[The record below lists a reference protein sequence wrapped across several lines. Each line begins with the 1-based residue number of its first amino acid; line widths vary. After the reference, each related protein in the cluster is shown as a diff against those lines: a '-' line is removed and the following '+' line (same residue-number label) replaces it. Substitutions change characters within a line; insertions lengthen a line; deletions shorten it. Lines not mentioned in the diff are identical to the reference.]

1 LKTGSPDVT
10 LVHVGVSNP
19 RTIPV
24 GALYIAAV
32 LRRSGYGVDF
42 ATCTRDSYWQL
53 DPALIGSHLTGSAGV
68 VGISCMSDTLPFVVA
83 ALAQF
88 KAANPEKTV
97 ILGGPGPTGV
107 ARELVGSFPFIDIV
121 AVGEGEHTMLE
132 LAECLCD
139 GGRASGGRAPD
150 RRALGQG
157 RALGQIR
164 GICFRD
170 GAEACLTPARERI
183 RDLDQLP
190 VPLYEAVKVEDYPMA
205 NIVFSRGCPY
215 GCTFCD
221 VAPMWQRKNFQ
232 RSVDSVID
240 EIKLLKGKYGRRH
253 FEFTDETFVL
263 GRVKV
268 MEFCERLKHDGLDIK
283 WSCTGRVNLVTR
295 DLLAEMA
302 SSGCEAMFFGIES
315 GSDRVLDEVNKDF
328 TVAEALEALT
338 LTLEYMKPVASFIWG
353 FPFETE
359 QDLMGTLLLMV
370 YLSQLGVDSR
380 LNRLAPFPLMP
391 LYEQYGEGIR
401 WLDEPGQYSGREPF
415 QVAGCAPEVI
425 DLVRTFP
432 KIFPSFYGFPTD
444 GFERKTEIVRSLGRY
459 WQMEDTVPCRDTI

>member
-1 LKTGSPDVT
+1 MKTGSPDVT

-24 GALYIAAV
+24 GALSIAAV
-32 LRRSGYGVDF
+32 LRRAGYGVDF
-42 ATCTRDSYWQL
+42 ATCTTDSYWQL
-53 DPALIGSHLTGSAGV
+53 EPALIRSYLADSAGV

-83 ALAQF
+83 ALRQF

-132 LAECLCD
+132 LAEVLCD
-139 GGRASGGRAPD
+139 GGKSTTRT
-150 RRALGQG
+150 
-157 RALGQIR
+157 ALGQIR

-170 GAEACLTPARERI
+170 GTEACLTPARERI
-183 RDLDQLP
+183 RNLDQLP
-190 VPLYEAVKVEDYPMA
+190 LPLYEAVKVEDYPMA

-215 GCTFCD
+215 RCTFCD
-221 VAPMWQRKNFQ
+221 VAPMWQRKNIQ
-232 RSVDSVID
+232 RGVDSVVD

-263 GRVKV
+263 GRDKV
-268 MEFCERLKHDGLDIK
+268 MEFCGKLKHEGLDIK

-328 TVAEALEALT
+328 AVGEALEALT
-338 LTLEYMKPVASFIWG
+338 LALEYMKPVASFIWG

-370 YLSQLGVDSR
+370 YLSQIGVDSR

-401 WLDEPGQYSGREPF
+401 WLDQPGQYSGREPF
-415 QVAGCAPEVI
+415 QVAGCALEVI